1 MGDNSATTTGDKQSP
16 KPTGPLK
23 CGDVGVYKDQ
33 QKQKTNRQER
43 DHVPATQSMR
53 LAGKKHTKGLTKA
66 QKKCFNRFVRTDALT
81 IAIPKGTHTKYS
93 RTCKGRGGIRR
104 ARKDAKDPVQAAKDD
119 FAKIEPR
126 LSPECAAKYKEAQD
140 KILAQLPD
148 KLFEECKAK
157 ALAQC

>member
-1 MGDNSATTTGDKQSP
+1 MGDNSATTTGDTQPP

-33 QKQKTNRQER
+33 QKRKTNRQER
-43 DHVPATQSMR
+43 DHVPATQSM
-53 LAGKKHTKGLTKA
+53 LVAGKKHMKGLNAA
-66 QKKCFNRFVRTDALT
+66 QKKCFKRFVRSDALT

-93 RTCKGRGGIRR
+93 RTCKGRGGQ
-104 ARKDAKDPVQAAKDD
+104 ARVKKDVENLEQAAKDD

-126 LSPECAAKYKEAQD
+126 LTDECKAKYQAAQAQ
-140 KILAQLPD
+140 ILAQLPD